1 METDSF
7 LHEQEQEALTF
18 KGETAGISALP
29 FITLL
34 DGALCLADSL
44 FLVCGDPWSPG
55 GSPRDDVLLTGR

>member
-1 METDSF
+1 MEADSF

-34 DGALCLADSL
+34 DGLSVWQTAFS
-44 FLVCGDPWSPG
+44 
-55 GSPRDDVLLTGR
+55 